1 MEGRAVMKAIS
12 QGRLRWRPCSSY
24 SGAVSSS
31 VYQNALK
38 FQKPTS
44 IKYVAQP
51 VNSASFIGR
60 IAFPIRKSKAAS
72 LGVFT
77 YLLVDSSPV
86 CRCSFNVLLK
96 MWDEMAELALE
107 HLKPNDL
114 VYVWGHLGSF
124 TKQTTHYQLIVKDIN
139 FVTPIDQD
147 PASTLNNKLVVADED
162 WKDKYSMK
170 LHLWQVFFSNPLEW
184 RDLRKCKKNPRQ
196 PDFRHKDTGEALW
209 LSHNDPPWIQRQLQ
223 LHDSR
228 MGGLNFEGQ
237 GDSSSTLSRPVSDFG
252 KYI

>member
-1 MEGRAVMKAIS
+1 MGM
-12 QGRLRWRPCSSY
+12 LM
-24 SGAVSSS
+24 
-31 VYQNALK
+31 
-38 FQKPTS
+38 
-44 IKYVAQP
+44 
-51 VNSASFIGR
+51 
-60 IAFPIRKSKAAS
+60 S
-72 LGVFT
+72 LGGCKVYRTGVSQRVASVGFHAH
-77 YLLVDSSPV
+77 L
-86 CRCSFNVLLK
+86 LLK
-96 MWDEMAELALE
+96 
-107 HLKPNDL
+107 
-114 VYVWGHLGSF
+114 GGSSGY
-124 TKQTTHYQLIVKDIN
+124 KS
-139 FVTPIDQD
+139 PIDQD

-223 LHDSR
+223 LLDSR

-237 GDSSSTLSRPVSDFG
+237 RDSSSTLSRLVSDFG